1 MEKSI
6 DIETIALKLESQE
19 NRITVLEHL
28 IFDSKDVLTLE
39 EAAAYLGISKSTL
52 YKLTHQHEI
61 PFYRPN
67 GKLIYFEKAELVAW
81 MRKNRSMSEEEIKE
95 TAARHLSEL
104 AKSRSHEQQRNDPTG
119 VQGQA
124 GTGCQS
130 CRCLRQ
136 DRQGLL
142 SNA

>member
-67 GKLIYFEKAELVAW
+67 GKLIYFEKSELVKW
-81 MRKNRSMSEEEIKE
+81 MLQNRSMTEDEIKD
-95 TAARHLSEL
+95 AAIQQMSEL
-104 AKSRSHEQQRNDPTG
+104 SK
-119 VQGQA
+119 
-124 GTGCQS
+124 
-130 CRCLRQ
+130 
-136 DRQGLL
+136 
-142 SNA
+142 

>member
-67 GKLIYFEKAELVAW
+67 GKLIYFEKSELLKW
-81 MRKNRSMSEEEIKE
+81 MRQSRTMSETETKE
-95 TAARHLSEL
+95 AAAQHMTEL
-104 AKSRSHEQQRNDPTG
+104 ANS
-119 VQGQA
+119 
-124 GTGCQS
+124 
-130 CRCLRQ
+130 
-136 DRQGLL
+136 
-142 SNA
+142 